1 MEQHAKP
8 LEELIKELPSQLKKD
23 VRDFAEFLLET
34 GRRRTG
40 KKLRQDWA
48 GALKD
53 YREAYTALE
62 LQQKA
67 LEWYGE
73 APSPRSS
80 RERKTGMNI

>member
-8 LEELIKELPSQLKKD
+8 LEELIKELPSQLKKE
-23 VRDFAEFLLET
+23 VRDFAEFLLEK

-53 YREAYTALE
+53 YREAYTSLE
-62 LQQKA
+62 LQKK
-67 LEWYGE
+67 LWSGGE
-73 APSPRSS
+73 IDPC
-80 RERKTGMNI
+80 G